1 MRALLLGLLLGSAAL
16 ADGLPYPAG
25 RSEQDI
31 EGSRTALLLPDDLGP
46 EKPASLVLLLHG
58 AGDNG
63 PNLAHVL
70 REWPAQ
76 GYVVCA
82 PSATEGTW
90 DDRDLDTVRR
100 IAAHLLQVLPIDRE
114 RIHCVGFSNG
124 GWNLGP
130 IAFDDDLK
138 PLSATWVA
146 AGFRGGKV
154 PRWARKMG
162 VLALAGAEDPNA
174 GAARETV
181 TQLRDKVRAVEVRLQ
196 DGLGH
201 KWPDTFTPY
210 LLWWMGV
217 QEGRFTPGDD
227 RNFDWGDDAAAALE
241 ALKGQKKGGVLVYLW
256 SEDDAEKPEAK
267 ELQRDVFADP
277 FVRHY
282 GAQLQPV
289 KLPFAADNPYGVKA
303 TPAVVVLDKDG
314 KVKKVLTGKVKAKSL
329 ASALRSVAPDRKRPP
344 D

>member
-1 MRALLLGLLLGSAAL
+1 MRLLLTGLLLGPLAF
-16 ADGLPYPAG
+16 ADGLPYPPG
-25 RSEQDI
+25 SSEQEI
-31 EGSRTALLLPDDLGP
+31 EGSRTALLIPDGLGP
-46 EKPASLVLLLHG
+46 DKPASLVLLLHG
-58 AGDNG
+58 NGDTG
-63 PNLAHVL
+63 PGLVHVL
-70 REWPAQ
+70 RDWPAQ

-82 PSATEGTW
+82 PSATGGNW

-100 IAAHLLQVLPIDRE
+100 IAAHLLQVLPIDPE

-130 IAFDDDLK
+130 IAFDEDLK

-162 VLALAGAEDPNA
+162 VLALAGADDPNA

-181 TQLRDKVRAVEVRLQ
+181 SQLADKVRAVEVRLQ

-210 LLWWMGV
+210 MLWWMGV

-227 RNFDWGDDAAAALE
+227 RNFDWGDDVAAALE
-241 ALKGQKKGGVLVYLW
+241 ALKGQKKGGVFVYVYA
-256 SEDDAEKPEAK
+256 EADAEKPEAK
-267 ELQRDVFADP
+267 ELQRDVFSDL

-282 GAQLQPV
+282 GRQLQAV

-303 TPAVVVLDKDG
+303 TPAVVVLDKEG
-314 KVKKVLTGKVKAKSL
+314 KTKKVLAGKIKAKSL
-329 ASALRSVAPDRKRPP
+329 ASALRSVAPDKKQPP